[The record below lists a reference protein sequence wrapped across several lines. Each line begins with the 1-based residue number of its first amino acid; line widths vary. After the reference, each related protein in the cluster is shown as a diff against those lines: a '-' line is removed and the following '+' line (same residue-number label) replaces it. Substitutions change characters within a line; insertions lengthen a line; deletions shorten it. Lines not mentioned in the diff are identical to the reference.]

1 MDEMMYQKSYQ
12 EYKAELDGELQRTAE
27 GFVRIGYLLK
37 VARDTNVLAT
47 SGYKNVADFAQAEYN
62 LDKTQVSRFISI
74 NDKFS
79 EGGYSD
85 RLQADYRN
93 YGYAKL
99 TIMLQLPDEI
109 NDLLSPAMSKAEIQT
124 IHEEYKEEMQIS
136 DLEVMMEEP
145 LDNKQDAVACG
156 EEQERQQARVYGE
169 GTVLD
174 KAVYM
179 ICRNEPEIYEQAF
192 YEMGG
197 SNQSEGIYDAF
208 VPNDEQLFIVRIP
221 AVGKLTVSIK
231 GMSAPVRL
239 VNMRNGEQ
247 EEYAWDDVMVA
258 FAKCVPEDTEETI
271 NNYDA
276 KKCWEEVYGE
286 PWPIVEQKEEV
297 APVQQPKAEKPKPK
311 KESKVKVV
319 KKKEPDPVK
328 KEEPAAVKDIM
339 PAEPENPV
347 EQDEKKIIDGEYR
360 EIEYGKEENAHEN
373 EKNENDIRKNGTEAD
388 ENVEKTTTEEQWAE
402 LKKIFN
408 EILDG
413 YDIVRDYLR
422 DKGWSPLNIQVTM
435 KEYQDVKDVYQ
446 NSIDMAAGF
455 EKLMMKME
463 EWTHGK

>member
-1 MDEMMYQKSYQ
+1 MEEIMYQKSYQ
-12 EYKAELDGELQRTAE
+12 EYKKELDGELQKTAE

-37 VARDTNVLAT
+37 VARDTNVLAA
-47 SGYKNVADFAQAEYN
+47 SGYKNVAEFAQAEYN

-85 RLQADYRN
+85 RLQADYRS

-109 NDLLSPAMSKAEIQT
+109 NDLLSPAMSKVEIQT

-145 LDNKQDAVACG
+145 LDNKQDAVAGG

-247 EEYAWDDVMVA
+247 EEYAWDDVMAA
-258 FAKCVPEDTEETI
+258 FAKCVPEDAEETI

-319 KKKEPDPVK
+319 KKKEP
-328 KEEPAAVKDIM
+328 
-339 PAEPENPV
+339 ENPV

-360 EIEYGKEENAHEN
+360 EIEYGKEENEYEKEDNANEN
-373 EKNENDIRKNGTEAD
+373 EKNENDIRKNGTDAD

-402 LKKIFN
+402 LKKIVI

-422 DKGWSPLNIQVTM
+422 CKGWSPLNIQVTM
-435 KEYQDVKDVYQ
+435 EEYQDVKDVYQ
-446 NSIDMAAGF
+446 NAIDMAAGF

-463 EWTHGK
+463 EWMHGK